1 MISMMMLPLLAC
13 FLLVFIHVY
22 FGAFIIRRGIIF
34 IDLTL
39 AQWAALG
46 YVCGH
51 LLDIHQSQLLF
62 ITAFLFTIIPS
73 GILTFLKHL
82 YEKTNLQEAVIGVL
96 YITGSALAAG
106 IISNVGMEGYH
117 LQEMLAGHLL
127 FIESMDLIMAMTVYV
142 AIAFTLF
149 KCHSLFLQLNS
160 KKSDFLFYI
169 LFGLV
174 VTSSVKMVGILL
186 VFSYLVIPILVTY
199 LFTQR
204 LKTQIIYG
212 WGVGSLCSVM
222 GVILSFPLDIPMSYS
237 IILSIT

>member
-1 MISMMMLPLLAC
+1 MMMLPLLAC

-106 IISNVGMEGYH
+106 IISNVGMR
-117 LQEMLAGHLL
+117 
-127 FIESMDLIMAMTVYV
+127 
-142 AIAFTLF
+142 
-149 KCHSLFLQLNS
+149 
-160 KKSDFLFYI
+160 
-169 LFGLV
+169 
-174 VTSSVKMVGILL
+174 
-186 VFSYLVIPILVTY
+186 P
-199 LFTQR
+199 R
-204 LKTQIIYG
+204 IIR
-212 WGVGSLCSVM
+212 S
-222 GVILSFPLDIPMSYS
+222 
-237 IILSIT
+237 